1 MLLPKRI
8 LVATF
13 SKDRDSELIADFSQ
27 ELTISKKKH
36 LAHHFANNFIQLI
49 KIGVVNF

>member
-1 MLLPKRI
+1 MLQPKRI
-8 LVATF
+8 LVASF

-49 KIGVVNF
+49 EISVVNF